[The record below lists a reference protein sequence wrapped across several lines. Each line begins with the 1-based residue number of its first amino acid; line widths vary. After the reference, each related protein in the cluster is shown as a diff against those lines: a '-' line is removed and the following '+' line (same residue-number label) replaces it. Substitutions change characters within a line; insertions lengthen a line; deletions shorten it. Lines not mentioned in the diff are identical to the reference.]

1 MLDFLFVHFLY
12 MYAIRKIHPERSETR
27 MIPFFLLKVNEVYRT
42 WRKAASMEEGL
53 LTELNLNFFIHGLG
67 RTMR

>member
-1 MLDFLFVHFLY
+1 
-12 MYAIRKIHPERSETR
+12 